1 MFELEGVQVMEVE
14 TNASRAHVR
23 RVQGH
28 FLRGPI
34 PLDPLAR
41 ASNLPGKALSV
52 FLLVHHRGAVTR
64 SEWITL
70 PKGLLDRFDVSRDA
84 KARALQ
90 ALEEASLVSVE
101 RASGR
106 TARVKLQVAAAKL

>member
-1 MFELEGVQVMEVE
+1 MHCRIYVLPVFAGA
-14 TNASRAHVR
+14 NCSHVCR
-23 RVQGH
+23 SAD
-28 FLRGPI
+28 
-34 PLDPLAR
+34 DPLAR

-52 FLLVHHRGAVTR
+52 FLLVHHRVAVTR

-90 ALEEASLVSVE
+90 VLEEVSLVSVE

-106 TARVKLQVAAAKL
+106 TARVKLQAAAAKL